1 MEVKIAV
8 RRVLTAGLF
17 SLLLVPA
24 ASGQDVG
31 AIRGTVQDSSGAVLP
46 GVTVVLS
53 NPGVI
58 GGNQQ
63 AVTDQRGTYQFTS
76 LVPNSSYSV
85 RAELA
90 GFRSATIEKIVVN
103 ASVTVRADLTLQLGQ
118 VAETITVAGQV
129 PLLDTT
135 SVSNQ
140 TVLDRKTLE
149 TLPTSNDIW
158 SIGRIVP
165 SVIMSRYDVGGSESL
180 SQYQG
185 SVHGSRWTDSGYLVD
200 GLDTTNPGGT
210 TSATYFDVSMFQETN
225 YMAGNA
231 GAEFEKGGLVYNLVS
246 RTGTN
251 AFHGW
256 GIYSGSN
263 KSMNAAN
270 LSPELRADLIASV
283 PAKVLLA
290 NPNFSPS
297 TQLLT
302 YYDFSGGFNGPII
315 KNRLWFAVSGEIKRL
330 DQLRVGAYNADG
342 TQGLDDNTQ
351 NNHSYK
357 LSWQASPRNQFHYLH
372 QFNNRV
378 NLHRANTLGQVTQFY
393 ESRAMLVQDLES
405 PIDQVKW
412 TSTPR
417 SNLLF
422 DVAVSRYYPVIVRSR
437 QPEVQPG
444 DIARFDAIT
453 NTFSVAQGA
462 YPGRPVYPRYYLHGN
477 VAYSVR
483 SHDLKVGYQY
493 NYQWTWGDT
502 YSTSHFPSGLRAV
515 FRNGVPDSVNTYNT
529 PNVVDNRL
537 LDQSLYLQD
546 KWQAGRRLSVNMGV
560 RIQKSVGWVPAGCQV
575 GTIFI
580 AAQCFDKV
588 EDIPNWFDAAPRV
601 GIVYDLFGDGKT
613 ALKASANRYYL
624 TIGVGHAARVNPMR
638 TTTDTRRWVDANND
652 EIPQL
657 SELGPS
663 TGFNLGSTN
672 RYNPDVKRPYANELS
687 IEVERQLPLD
697 IVASV
702 GYTYRATR
710 REIGSK
716 NLAVPRESYIPLDVT
731 EQTSGRQVTL
741 YNQDPALRGR
751 FDVLFDNFPG
761 LDSAFNGLDVTVN
774 KRMTGRWM
782 VMAGLSLGR
791 NVGDIFGTGDLNNP
805 NLMFRRGVIEFDVP
819 LSLKASGAY
828 EFPYGISVSANAQHF
843 TGFPEEDSVIVGA
856 NTVALTQVSQTL
868 NVSERG
874 TNRLP
879 DVNAFDMAIRKRIR
893 LGSGMT
899 AEPALEMFNL
909 GNANTVQG
917 RVTTLGPAYHRATS
931 IMRGRMLRF
940 GLNVKF

>member
-1 MEVKIAV
+1 MV
-8 RRVLTAGLF
+8 RE
-17 SLLLVPA
+17 PA
-24 ASGQDVG
+24 ALCLVAALALACSVGVSASAQDVG
-31 AIRGTVQDSSGAVLP
+31 AIRGTVQDNTGAVLP

-63 AVTDQRGTYQFTS
+63 AVTDERGAYQFTS
-76 LVPNSSYSV
+76 LVPGNTYAV
-85 RAELA
+85 RAELV
-90 GFRSATIEKIVVN
+90 GFRPVSIDRIVVN
-103 ASVTVRADLTLQLGQ
+103 ASVTVRADMTLQLGQ
-118 VAETITVAGQV
+118 VAEEVTVTAAV
-129 PLLDTT
+129 PLLDTST
-135 SVSNQ
+135 AVNQ
-140 TVLDRKTLE
+140 TVLDRRTLE

-210 TSATYFDVSMFQETN
+210 TSASYFDVAMFQETN

-231 GAEFEKGGLVYNLVS
+231 GAEFEKGGLIYNLVS
-246 RTGTN
+246 KTGTN
-251 AFHGW
+251 GWHGW
-256 GIYSGSN
+256 TIFSGSN
-263 KSMNAAN
+263 RSMNAQN
-270 LSPELRADLIASV
+270 LSPELKADLIASV
-283 PAKVLLA
+283 PARVLA
-290 NPNFSPS
+290 VNPNFVPS
-297 TQLLT
+297 TQLIR
-302 YYDFSGGFNGPII
+302 YWDVSVGFNGPIV
-315 KNRLWFAVSGEIKRL
+315 KDKLWFALSGELKRL

-357 LSWQASPRNQFHYLH
+357 VSWQATPRNQIHYLH

-405 PIDQVKW
+405 PIDQIKW
-412 TSTPR
+412 TSAAR

-422 DVAVSRYYPVIVRSR
+422 DVAASRYYPVIVRSQ

-444 DIARFDAIT
+444 DIPRFDAIT
-453 NTFSVAQGA
+453 NTFSVAQGS
-462 YPGRPVYPRYYLHGN
+462 YPGRPVYPRYYLHGSMTYVLRN
-477 VAYSVR
+477 
-483 SHDLKVGYQY
+483 HDLKIGYQY
-493 NYQWTWGDT
+493 NNQWTYANS
-502 YSTSHFPSGLRAV
+502 YSTSHFPAGLRAV

-529 PNVVDNRL
+529 PNEVENHL
-537 LDQSLYLQD
+537 LDQAIYIQD
-546 KWQAGRRLSVNMGV
+546 KWQANRRLTVNVGV
-560 RIQKSVGWVPAGCQV
+560 RVQKSVGWVPAGCQAE
-575 GTIFI
+575 TIFI
-580 AAQCFDKV
+580 AARCFDKV
-588 EDIPNWFDAAPRV
+588 DDIPKWLDASPRFSV
-601 GIVYDLFGDGKT
+601 IYDLFGDGKT
-613 ALKASANRYYL
+613 ALKGSANRYFL
-624 TIGVGHAARVNPMR
+624 TAGVAHAARVNPMR
-638 TTTDTRRWVDANND
+638 TTTDTRMWVDANRD

-663 TGFNLGSTN
+663 TGFNLGTTN

-687 IEVERQLPLD
+687 IEIERQLPLD
-697 IVASV
+697 VVASV

-710 REIGSK
+710 REVGSR
-716 NLAVPRESYIPLDVT
+716 NLAVPRASYIPIDVI
-731 EQTSGRQVTL
+731 EQTSGRAVTV

-751 FDVLFDNFPG
+751 FDVLFDNAPE
-761 LDSAFNGLDVTVN
+761 LDSAFHGVDITAN
-774 KRMTGRWM
+774 KRMTSKWM
-782 VMAGLSLGR
+782 LMTGVSIGR
-791 NVGDIFGTGDLNNP
+791 NVGDIYNTGDLNNP
-805 NLMFRRGVIEFDVP
+805 NNTFRRGRIEFDVP
-819 LSLKASGAY
+819 VSVKMSAAY

-843 TGFPEEDSVIVGA
+843 TGFPEEDSVVVGA
-856 NTVALTQVSQTL
+856 NTVRLTQVTQS
-868 NVSERG
+868 VIIAPRG

-879 DVNAFDMAIRKRIR
+879 AVNAFDMALRKRFR
-893 LGSGMT
+893 LTSGLT

-917 RVTTLGPAYHRATS
+917 RITILGPAYHRATS